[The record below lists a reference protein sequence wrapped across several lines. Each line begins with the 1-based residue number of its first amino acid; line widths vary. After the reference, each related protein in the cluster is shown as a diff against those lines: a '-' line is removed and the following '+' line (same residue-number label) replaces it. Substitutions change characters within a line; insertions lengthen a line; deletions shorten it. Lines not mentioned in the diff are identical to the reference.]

1 LKSISLEN
9 SYLNYRTTATKP
21 YITEQIIMA
30 IKSTIFK
37 VQLNIA
43 DMDRHYYADHN
54 LTIARHPS
62 ETDLRMM
69 VRLVAFALNAD
80 EQLSF
85 TKGISTDDEP
95 DLWNKSLSDE
105 IVTWIDLGQPDEKRI
120 RQACGK
126 SQRVKIY
133 TYQERPASVWRGE
146 IEGNLSRFNNLDIID
161 LSGGDLDALANL
173 AERNLQLS
181 AMISDGELTFTSDA
195 GNVTLL
201 PNHWFPAH

>member
-1 LKSISLEN
+1 
-9 SYLNYRTTATKP
+9 
-21 YITEQIIMA
+21 MA

-37 VQLNIA
+37 IQLNIA

-69 VRLVAFALNAD
+69 VRVVAFALNAD

-105 IVTWIDLGQPDEKRI
+105 IVTWIDLGQPDEKRL

-133 TYQERPASVWRGE
+133 TYQERSASVWRSE
-146 IEGNLSRFNNLDIID
+146 IESNITRFKNLDITD
-161 LSGGDLDALANL
+161 LSGNDLDALANL

-181 AMISDGELTFTSDA
+181 AMISDGELTLTSDA
-195 GNVTLL
+195 GNVTLR
-201 PNHWFPAH
+201 PNHWFPTH